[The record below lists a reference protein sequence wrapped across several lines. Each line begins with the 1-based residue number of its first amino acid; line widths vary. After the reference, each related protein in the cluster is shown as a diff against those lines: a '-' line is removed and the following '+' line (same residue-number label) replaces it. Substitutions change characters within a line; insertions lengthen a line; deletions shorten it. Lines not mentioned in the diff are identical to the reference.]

1 MLPELLLH
9 AAILVLALLYSSVGH
24 AGASGYIAAMTLAGV
39 AVPEI
44 RPAALI
50 MNLGVSCLGMW
61 HFIRGG
67 HFRGRLTWPFLG
79 GALAFAWLG
88 ARIEVPV
95 LIVSLILGGVLLLS
109 AIRFLLPSPK
119 GPAEPRPPAVAVAI
133 PTGAVLGFLAGLTG
147 TGGGIF
153 LTPLLL
159 LAGWATP
166 KTAAAA
172 SIVFIAGNS
181 LAGLIGFASKDGAL
195 PWHLASLLP
204 FALAGGFIGSRLG
217 SYHFSP
223 PTIRRLLATVLL
235 IASFKLLHKGFA
247 PLPLPLP
254 LTPATTPT
262 QALKFE
268 V

>member
-1 MLPELLLH
+1 MPELFLH
-9 AAILVLALLYSSVGH
+9 AAILVLAFLYSSVGH
-24 AGASGYIAAMTLAGV
+24 AGASGYIAAMSLAGV

-50 MNLGVSCLGMW
+50 MNLGVACFGMW

-67 HFRGRLTWPFLG
+67 HLRGKLTWPFLAP
-79 GALAFAWLG
+79 ALALAWLG

-95 LIVSLILGGVLLLS
+95 HIVSLILGAVLLLS

-119 GPAEPRPPAVAVAI
+119 SAAEPEPPGLAVAL
-133 PTGAVLGFLAGLTG
+133 PTGAALGFLAGLTG

-181 LAGLIGFASKDGAL
+181 LAGLIGFASKAGPL

-204 FALAGGFIGSRLG
+204 FALVGGFIGSRLG

-223 PTIRRLLATVLL
+223 LTIRRLLAAVLL
-235 IASFKLLHKGFA
+235 IASFKLLHKGF
-247 PLPLPLP
+247 
-254 LTPATTPT
+254 TTPPPAT
-262 QALKFE
+262 QALQIE
-268 V
+268 R